1 MIKFRWIKMSLFLM
15 PVLQFTAAA
24 GQLFLSF
31 TVRVGEEVTLSCEN
45 VIDGQQKCN
54 STTWLFSKSR
64 NTATVELIK
73 LGQIGERAKAKSD
86 RLSVTASCSLL
97 IKKVTV
103 EDVGR
108 YDCQQFK
115 LGDKQGPDSVVL
127 LSVVTM
133 TEHKDP
139 DKVTLN
145 CSVSTRER
153 CRHTVKWLYAGQDVA
168 KDNKDLVTSQSP
180 CSASVHFLT
189 SHFIHTSRSNF
200 FTCEVTDGN
209 KVQLFPFRLRPSGE
223 KPGEDTT
230 TATTESTTTENS
242 RKAGITTT
250 ASAINDASTELQGWW
265 WLYII
270 VAVVLVAVLVIAV
283 AVIRWKRTKGNK
295 TRMNDNVELT
305 SNPAVTQSETSLDTA
320 DPEDGVSYA
329 SVSYTSKTKNS
340 KARVHSKTD
349 EGDAVTYA
357 VVKASSA
364 DPSSFYA
371 TIN

>member
-1 MIKFRWIKMSLFLM
+1 MAEFKWISLFLIA
-15 PVLQFTAAA
+15 VLQFTAAA
-24 GQLFLSF
+24 ERLPLSF
-31 TVRVGEEVTLSCEN
+31 TVRVGDEVTLPCEN
-45 VIDGQQKCN
+45 VTDSQRKCDG
-54 STTWLFSKSR
+54 TTWLFFGSG
-64 NTATVELIK
+64 NTAAVDLIY
-73 LGQIGERAKAKSD
+73 LGQIVERAKAQSD
-86 RLSVTASCSLL
+86 RLSVTASCSLV
-97 IKKVTV
+97 IKNVTV

-108 YDCQQFK
+108 YSCRQFRS
-115 LGDKQGPDSVVL
+115 GDKQGPDSVVL

-133 TEHKDP
+133 TEHKDT

-145 CSVSTRER
+145 CSVSTFEPCGR
-153 CRHTVKWLYAGQDVA
+153 TVKWLYEGKDVA
-168 KDNKDLVTSQSP
+168 KDNKDLLTSQSL
-180 CSASVHFLT
+180 CRASVSFLT
-189 SHFIHTSRSNF
+189 SHYSHTSRSNF
-200 FTCEVTDGN
+200 LTCEVTVGN

-250 ASAINDASTELQGWW
+250 ASAINDASTEQKGWW

-270 VAVVLVAVLVIAV
+270 VAVVLAALLVIAV

-295 TRMNDNVELT
+295 TRMNDTV
-305 SNPAVTQSETSLDTA
+305 A

-329 SVSYTSKTKNS
+329 SVSYTRKTKNS

>member
-15 PVLQFTAAA
+15 PVLQFTAAAA

-54 STTWLFSKSR
+54 STTWFFSKSR
-64 NTATVELIK
+64 NTAAVELIK

-108 YDCQQFK
+108 YHCQQFK

-127 LSVVTM
+127 LSVVTI

-139 DKVTLN
+139 DKVALT
-145 CSVSTRER
+145 CSVSTFER
-153 CRHTVKWLYAGQDVA
+153 CRHTVKWLYASKDVA

-180 CSASVHFLT
+180 CSASVSFLT

-200 FTCEVTDGN
+200 LTCEVTDGN
-209 KVQLFPFRLRPSGE
+209 KEQLFPFRLQPS
-223 KPGEDTT
+223 GEDTT

-250 ASAINDASTELQGWW
+250 ASAINDASTQLQLNWW
-265 WLYII
+265 RFSIVSAGLAALIII
-270 VAVVLVAVLVIAV
+270 VVAVNM
-283 AVIRWKRTKGNK
+283 WTRTKGKKTQMDENK
-295 TRMNDNVELT
+295 V
-305 SNPAVTQSETSLDTA
+305 
-320 DPEDGVSYA
+320 
-329 SVSYTSKTKNS
+329 
-340 KARVHSKTD
+340 
-349 EGDAVTYA
+349 
-357 VVKASSA
+357 
-364 DPSSFYA
+364 SFYNKIMKCFYSWYF
-371 TIN
+371 TQQTVFVMSVLHSEL

>member
-1 MIKFRWIKMSLFLM
+1 MAEFKWISLFLIA
-15 PVLQFTAAA
+15 VLQFTAAA
-24 GQLFLSF
+24 ERLPLSF
-31 TVRVGEEVTLSCEN
+31 TVRVGDEVTLPCEN
-45 VIDGQQKCN
+45 VTDSQRKCDG
-54 STTWLFSKSR
+54 TTWLFFGSG
-64 NTATVELIK
+64 NTAAVDLIY
-73 LGQIGERAKAKSD
+73 LGQIVERAKAQSD
-86 RLSVTASCSLL
+86 RLSVTASCSLV
-97 IKKVTV
+97 IKNVTV

-108 YDCQQFK
+108 YSCRQFRS
-115 LGDKQGPDSVVL
+115 GDKQGPDSVVL

-133 TEHKDP
+133 TEHKDT

-145 CSVSTRER
+145 CSVSTFEPCGR
-153 CRHTVKWLYAGQDVA
+153 TVKWLYEGKDVA
-168 KDNKDLVTSQSP
+168 KDNKDLLTSQSL
-180 CSASVHFLT
+180 CRASVSFLT
-189 SHFIHTSRSNF
+189 SHYSHTSRSNF
-200 FTCEVTDGN
+200 LTCEVTVGN

-230 TATTESTTTENS
+230 TATTESTTTATETTTTTKSTTKSTTTENS

-250 ASAINDASTELQGWW
+250 ASAINDASTEQKGWW

-270 VAVVLVAVLVIAV
+270 VAVVLAALLVIAV

-295 TRMNDNVELT
+295 TRMNDTV
-305 SNPAVTQSETSLDTA
+305 A

-329 SVSYTSKTKNS
+329 SVSYTRKTKNS

>member
-15 PVLQFTAAA
+15 PVLQFTAAAA

-54 STTWLFSKSR
+54 STTWFFSKSR
-64 NTATVELIK
+64 NTAAVELIK

-108 YDCQQFK
+108 YHCQQFK

-127 LSVVTM
+127 LSVVTI

-139 DKVTLN
+139 DKVALT
-145 CSVSTRER
+145 CSVSTFER
-153 CRHTVKWLYAGQDVA
+153 CRHTVKWLYASKDVA

-180 CSASVHFLT
+180 CSASVSFLT

-200 FTCEVTDGN
+200 LTCEVTDGN
-209 KVQLFPFRLRPSGE
+209 KEQLFPFRLQPSGE
-223 KPGEDTT
+223 KPDWWRF
-230 TATTESTTTENS
+230 SIVS
-242 RKAGITTT
+242 AGLAALI
-250 ASAINDASTELQGWW
+250 
-265 WLYII
+265 II
-270 VAVVLVAVLVIAV
+270 VVAVNM
-283 AVIRWKRTKGNK
+283 WTRTKGKKTQMDENK
-295 TRMNDNVELT
+295 V
-305 SNPAVTQSETSLDTA
+305 
-320 DPEDGVSYA
+320 
-329 SVSYTSKTKNS
+329 
-340 KARVHSKTD
+340 
-349 EGDAVTYA
+349 
-357 VVKASSA
+357 
-364 DPSSFYA
+364 SFYNKIMKCFYSWYF
-371 TIN
+371 TQQTVFVMSVLHSEL

>member
-1 MIKFRWIKMSLFLM
+1 MAEFKWISLFLIA
-15 PVLQFTAAA
+15 VLQFTAAA
-24 GQLFLSF
+24 ERLPLSF
-31 TVRVGEEVTLSCEN
+31 TVRVGDEVTLPCEN
-45 VIDGQQKCN
+45 VTDSQRKCDG
-54 STTWLFSKSR
+54 TTWLFFGSG
-64 NTATVELIK
+64 NTAAVDLIY
-73 LGQIGERAKAKSD
+73 LGQIVERAKAQSD
-86 RLSVTASCSLL
+86 RLSVTASCSLV
-97 IKKVTV
+97 IKNVTV

-108 YDCQQFK
+108 YSCRQFRS
-115 LGDKQGPDSVVL
+115 GDKQGPDSVVL

-133 TEHKDP
+133 TEHKDT

-145 CSVSTRER
+145 CSVSTFEPCGR
-153 CRHTVKWLYAGQDVA
+153 TVKWLYEGKDVA
-168 KDNKDLVTSQSP
+168 KDNKDLLTSQSL
-180 CSASVHFLT
+180 CRASVSFLT
-189 SHFIHTSRSNF
+189 SHYSHTSRSNF
-200 FTCEVTDGN
+200 LTCEVTVGN
-209 KVQLFPFRLRPSGE
+209 KVQLFPFRLRPS
-223 KPGEDTT
+223 GEDTT

-242 RKAGITTT
+242 RKAG
-250 ASAINDASTELQGWW
+250 WW

-270 VAVVLVAVLVIAV
+270 VAVVLAALLVIAV

-295 TRMNDNVELT
+295 TRMNDTV
-305 SNPAVTQSETSLDTA
+305 A

-329 SVSYTSKTKNS
+329 SVSYTRKTKNS

>member
-1 MIKFRWIKMSLFLM
+1 MAEFKWISLFLIA
-15 PVLQFTAAA
+15 VLQFTAAEK
-24 GQLFLSF
+24 LPLSF
-31 TVRVGEEVTLSCEN
+31 TVRVGDEVTLPCEN
-45 VIDGQQKCN
+45 VIDGQQKCDG
-54 STTWLFSKSR
+54 TTWLFVGSG
-64 NTATVELIK
+64 NTAVVTLID
-73 LGQIGERAKAKSD
+73 LGQIVERAKAKSD
-86 RLSVTASCSLL
+86 RLSVTASCSLV
-97 IKKVTV
+97 IKNVTV

-108 YDCQQFK
+108 YSCRQFRS
-115 LGDKQGPDSVVL
+115 GDKQGPDSEVH

-145 CSVSTRER
+145 CSVSTFEP
-153 CRHTVKWLYAGQDVA
+153 CGHTVKWLYASQDVA
-168 KDNKDLVTSQSP
+168 KDNKDLVTSQSL
-180 CSASVHFLT
+180 CSASVSFLT
-189 SHFIHTSRSNF
+189 SHYIHTSRSNF
-200 FTCEVTDGN
+200 LTCEVTDGN
-209 KVQLFPFRLRPSGE
+209 KVQLFPFRLQPSGD

-270 VAVVLVAVLVIAV
+270 VAVVLAALLVIAV

-295 TRMNDNVELT
+295 TRMKDNV
-305 SNPAVTQSETSLDTA
+305 A

-329 SVSYTSKTKNS
+329 SVSYTRKTKNS
-340 KARVHSKTD
+340 KARVHCKND

>member
-1 MIKFRWIKMSLFLM
+1 MAEFKWISLFLIA
-15 PVLQFTAAA
+15 VLQFTAAA
-24 GQLFLSF
+24 ERLPLSF
-31 TVRVGEEVTLSCEN
+31 TVRVGDEVTLPCEN
-45 VIDGQQKCN
+45 VTDSQRKCDG
-54 STTWLFSKSR
+54 TTWLFFGSG
-64 NTATVELIK
+64 NTAAVDLIY
-73 LGQIGERAKAKSD
+73 LGQIVERAKAQSD
-86 RLSVTASCSLL
+86 RLSVTASCSLV
-97 IKKVTV
+97 IKNVTV

-108 YDCQQFK
+108 YSCRQFRS
-115 LGDKQGPDSVVL
+115 GDKQGPDSVVL

-133 TEHKDP
+133 TEHKDT

-145 CSVSTRER
+145 CSVSTFEPCGR
-153 CRHTVKWLYAGQDVA
+153 TVKWLYEGKDVA
-168 KDNKDLVTSQSP
+168 KDNKDLLTSQSL
-180 CSASVHFLT
+180 CRASVSFLT
-189 SHFIHTSRSNF
+189 SHYSHTSRSNF
-200 FTCEVTDGN
+200 LTCEVTVGN

-242 RKAGITTT
+242 RKAG
-250 ASAINDASTELQGWW
+250 WW

-270 VAVVLVAVLVIAV
+270 VAVVLAALLVIAV

-295 TRMNDNVELT
+295 TRMNDTV
-305 SNPAVTQSETSLDTA
+305 A

-329 SVSYTSKTKNS
+329 SVSYTRKTKNS